1 MSSLANVPF
10 RSRPNRYGYGVISFI
25 ASTINSLD
33 TAVWEVFVENPFL
46 IDVAKV
52 VTWFGTGAVL
62 ISVAVA
68 VGVVVWWR
76 TRDVLSAIIPWLTL
90 QVCGVVIASMKNW
103 TAVQRP
109 PREFWLT
116 TTDSFSFPSGHVGNT
131 TALVASLVLLVYK
144 TLPHYSRTSFAVG
157 GLVCIAMAWSRLA
170 LNIHW
175 MSDVVAGL
183 LTGTAIAFLVARVA
197 ERFRSPRG
205 SQPQTPGQR
214 GG

>member
-1 MSSLANVPF
+1 MARNFSS
-10 RSRPNRYGYGVISFI
+10 I
-25 ASTINSLD
+25 INSLD

-62 ISVAVA
+62 IPVAVA

-144 TLPHYSRTSFAVG
+144 ALPHYSRTSFAVG
-157 GLVCIAMAWSRLA
+157 GLVCIAMACLHVGANLKHPVNGKVEEMARTVCA
-170 LNIHW
+170 AIQENKKVFCKRIHSW
-175 MSDVVAGL
+175 CFASDD
-183 LTGTAIAFLVARVA
+183 
-197 ERFRSPRG
+197 
-205 SQPQTPGQR
+205 
-214 GG
+214 